1 MITFKTLAD
10 IISHE
15 EVRNIR
21 VLFDYNKEDDI
32 FHSGFSIST
41 DQCEDL
47 MSLLDQSLVIE
58 EVELKKYTLDITA
71 RRK

>member
-15 EVRNIR
+15 EVRTIR
-21 VLFDYNKEDDI
+21 VLFDYSKEDDI

-58 EVELKKYTLDITA
+58 EVTLKLYTLDITA